1 MEATNIQPIIHG
13 AIDTITKKHEETSIP
28 LEYQL
33 LRVQAICKLYEMVKR
48 VRVSEEG
55 KVASAKVL
63 EGVTAGAAAAAAM
76 IAFQEPAFP
85 GMLHKKVLTNNIHF
99 CRCNPNEDDATT
111 WNSRRKSCKVVS
123 PWDSFTFSQKAD
135 ITTVGFP
142 NTKMHD
148 HPLGLTQVT
157 FDNCV
162 VKVRVGHDLDNLLSL
177 GRLGQVN
184 LTNVSSNGWVATN
197 ISLLPCCIFLRWIST
212 MQATGE

>member
-1 MEATNIQPIIHG
+1 MDKYFFALDLEMNQAENSAHTGKIIQVGLAIGNLEQNI
-13 AIDTITKKHEETSIP
+13 K
-28 LEYQL
+28 EYEL
-33 LRVQAICKLYEMVKR
+33 FDWYVD
-48 VRVSEEG
+48 
-55 KVASAKVL
+55 
-63 EGVTAGAAAAAAM
+63 
-76 IAFQEPAFP
+76 
-85 GMLHKKVLTNNIHF
+85 
-99 CRCNPNEDDATT
+99 PNEDDATT

-177 GRLGQVN
+177 GRLGQVH
-184 LTNVSSNGWVATN
+184 LMNVSSNGWVATN